1 MVSTLTSKGQIT
13 LPKDLRD
20 RLKLRTGDKVEFF
33 VDEAGRVELVP
44 MTASVKRLKG
54 ILPKPKKV
62 VTLEAM
68 DRAIR
73 QRAGRS

>member
-13 LPKDLRD
+13 LPKHLRD
-20 RLKLRTGDKVEFF
+20 RLKLKTGDQVEFF
-33 VDEAGRVELVP
+33 IDDEGRVELVP
-44 MTASVKRLKG
+44 VTASVKRLKG
-54 ILPKPKKV
+54 MLPKPKKA

-68 DRAIR
+68 DQAIR